1 MQIGL
6 PSGRYNVTA
15 VKDNL
20 KQMQTANISQ
30 GMPVELSFQLSPT
43 SGLTPEQAKA
53 QAETQ
58 AMAQQA
64 IEAMRAGRDD
74 EAITKFNE
82 IVAKIPTCSDCYY
95 NLGVAYS
102 KKQQFTEAEAAFT
115 KATELAPNN
124 ADAYTGLANVYN
136 AQKKFDQAQQAS
148 AKAAQLAGAG
158 GGGGSAEAVYNQ
170 GVILWNAGKYAEAK
184 EQFEAAVKA
193 DPNMAM
199 AHYQLGM
206 ANLNLGQIPAARQ
219 AFEGYLKVD
228 PNGPKAGEVQTFLK
242 QLPQY
247 RPTGRRLEPAPRTV
261 LSILCVR
268 SRYLRRGALARA
280 IHVFNRRP
288 ADRRSLAHYCSG
300 PVGRARSR
308 LGSSHRRFQNVSARS
323 RARRVC
329 CRATRF
335 RREPR
340 PGGARQDSGRARP
353 RHPMASARSPADE
366 QSQTRCVSLRHHS
379 LSRWSRTAPEA
390 RRCGCE

>member
-1 MQIGL
+1 MRPYLFRGLLALLVALAFSAPAAAQSVIRGKVVDAQGKPVEGASVTIEATESNRRAQVKTNRNGEFMQIGL

-20 KQMQTANISQ
+20 KQVQPATVSQ
-30 GMPVELSFQLSPT
+30 GMPVELSFQLTPT
-43 SGLTPEQAKA
+43 SGMTAEQAKA

-74 EAITKFNE
+74 EAIAKFNE

-102 KKQQFTEAEAAFT
+102 KKQQFSEAEAAFT
-115 KATELAPNN
+115 KATELAPNS

-148 AKAAQLAGAG
+148 AKAAQLAGAAG
-158 GGGGSAEAVYNQ
+158 GGGGNAEAVYNQ

-228 PNGPKAGEVQTFLK
+228 PNGPKAAEVQTFLK
-242 QLPQY
+242 QLPQ
-247 RPTGRRLEPAPRTV
+247 
-261 LSILCVR
+261 
-268 SRYLRRGALARA
+268 
-280 IHVFNRRP
+280 
-288 ADRRSLAHYCSG
+288 
-300 PVGRARSR
+300 
-308 LGSSHRRFQNVSARS
+308 
-323 RARRVC
+323 
-329 CRATRF
+329 
-335 RREPR
+335 
-340 PGGARQDSGRARP
+340 
-353 RHPMASARSPADE
+353 
-366 QSQTRCVSLRHHS
+366 
-379 LSRWSRTAPEA
+379 
-390 RRCGCE
+390 